1 MSNEVHYFFGASGRS
16 YDYLLP
22 QDWST
27 IPSEPGNYMFATWRG
42 NKWKVLYVG
51 ETENLRDRLV
61 ENRRENMLGMLAYA
75 YPGSVDILYDDNQQ
89 GEEYRREAE
98 RDLIDKEDPPLNRQ
112 R

>member
-1 MSNEVHYFFGASGRS
+1 MSAEVHYFLGASGRQ

-22 QDWST
+22 QDSST
-27 IPSEPGNYMFATWRG
+27 IPSEPGNYMFATWQG

-51 ETENLRDRLV
+51 ETENLRTRLV
-61 ENRRENMLGMLAYA
+61 MNGYEKMFAALAYA
-75 YPGSVDILYDDNQQ
+75 YPGEVDILYDDNQQ
-89 GEEYRREAE
+89 GEEYRREAG